1 MASADRDKWVPL
13 PAWDAQIAAAFD
25 QRLRRARR
33 RNRAQYIRIQ
43 ATHLLSSPEPQA
55 RQAGRGLLWHLV
67 TSFPDDVNAKMAME
81 QLGGSLAGAGRL
93 AEAERALRETLRLCA
108 QSPVGRS
115 GTSGVT
121 ELRLAEV
128 ILAGGDAGR
137 AGKAAG
143 LLEAIRPQVEEQRLF
158 RNVVF
163 RFLLAP
169 ARAARLR
176 RDPAAPAVSPTR

>member
-1 MASADRDKWVPL
+1 VSPLRIWLVGFGTVGRWLAGVLDLQAERLAARYGLDAVVVGIANTRDGFVY
-13 PAWDAQIAAAFD
+13 D
-25 QRLRRARR
+25 QD
-33 RNRAQYIRIQ
+33 
-43 ATHLLSSPEPQA
+43 
-55 RQAGRGLLWHLV
+55 GV
-67 TSFPDDVNAKMAME
+67 
-81 QLGGSLAGAGRL
+81 SLALARVGAGRL
-93 AEAERALRETLRLCA
+93 AEAERALRETLRMCA

-115 GTSGVT
+115 GTSGVA